1 MLAKLLSS
9 LVLGEVVMPA
19 GTYTVVDSGQL
30 LLFLSSDNGV
40 GWGHRTGLVHL
51 FISLSILVSRLNPS
65 PDLPSW
71 LKPWRGTCNPSCLG
85 WLAQSSNTCWFCI
98 IVFSFATCHYTY
110 VTSVG
115 FGKTL
120 FYQAYWTNIISNI
133 FLLKLASIC
142 WGSMSEV
149 NFCHLHQ
156 LLPCIIGDFMSTDI
170 HFDLHI

>member
-71 LKPWRGTCNPSCLG
+71 LKPWRGTCNPCCLG
-85 WLAQSSNTCWFCI
+85 TEQQYMLILHNYFQ
-98 IVFSFATCHYTY
+98 
-110 VTSVG
+110 
-115 FGKTL
+115 L
-120 FYQAYWTNIISNI
+120 
-133 FLLKLASIC
+133 
-142 WGSMSEV
+142 
-149 NFCHLHQ
+149 CHL
-156 LLPCIIGDFMSTDI
+156 S
-170 HFDLHI
+170 LHICYKCRLWQDSFLSSILNKHYIKHISAEIGFNLMGVNVRG